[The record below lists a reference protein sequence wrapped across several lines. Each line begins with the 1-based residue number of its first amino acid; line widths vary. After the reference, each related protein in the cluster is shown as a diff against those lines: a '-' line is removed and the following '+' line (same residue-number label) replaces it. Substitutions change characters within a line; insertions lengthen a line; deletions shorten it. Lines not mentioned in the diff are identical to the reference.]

1 MNNRIGQHCGNYRLE
16 RLLGRGGFAEVYL
29 GEHIFLKTPAAIK
42 ILHQEHMQPEEQEAF
57 AQEAR
62 TVAKLTH
69 PHIVRLM
76 DFGFQG
82 ETPFLVMDY
91 APGGTI
97 RGAHPRGTHLSLE
110 TTVGY
115 ARQVAEALQF
125 AHDMHL
131 IHRDIKPENM
141 LLDAQRKVLVGDFGI
156 ALAVQSS
163 RAQSTQEVIGT
174 TQYMAPEQILGK
186 PHLASDQY
194 ALGIVVYEWLTGS
207 VPFRGSF
214 TEICVQ
220 HIHASLPPLH
230 TQRPDL
236 HSDVAQVLARALA
249 KTPEAR
255 FITVR
260 AFVSALE
267 EVGKQTVRRGPPPS
281 IASTIAA
288 RPLPATVVAPS
299 PVVRT
304 APAASTGPTMAVHT
318 TSSPEQAY
326 ETLRKQV
333 EVSNATS
340 QFEGAL
346 VGRNRSKAIA
356 KTWTI
361 LLFIAGV
368 WAFCGAMISRSIHHD
383 ALTGAIVGAV
393 SLFLLMTGI
402 LILSKARGRKRSN
415 I

>member
-1 MNNRIGQHCGNYRLE
+1 
-16 RLLGRGGFAEVYL
+16 
-29 GEHIFLKTPAAIK
+29 
-42 ILHQEHMQPEEQEAF
+42 
-57 AQEAR
+57 
-62 TVAKLTH
+62 
-69 PHIVRLM
+69 
-76 DFGFQG
+76 
-82 ETPFLVMDY
+82 
-91 APGGTI
+91 
-97 RGAHPRGTHLSLE
+97 
-110 TTVGY
+110 
-115 ARQVAEALQF
+115 
-125 AHDMHL
+125 
-131 IHRDIKPENM
+131 
-141 LLDAQRKVLVGDFGI
+141 
-156 ALAVQSS
+156 
-163 RAQSTQEVIGT
+163 
-174 TQYMAPEQILGK
+174 MAPEQILGK

-214 TEICVQ
+214 TEICAQ

-236 HSDVAQVLARALA
+236 HSDVAQVLAKALA

-304 APAASTGPTMAVHT
+304 APAASTGQTMVVHT
-318 TSSPEQAY
+318 TSSTEQAY

-346 VGRNRSKAIA
+346 VERNRSKAIA
-356 KTWTI
+356 KTWAV
-361 LLFIAGV
+361 LLFIAGA
-368 WAFCGAMISRSIHHD
+368 WAFCGAMIGFSIHHGAHD
-383 ALTGAIVGAV
+383 TLTGAIVGAV
-393 SLFLLMTGI
+393 SLFLLMTVI
-402 LILSKARGRKRSN
+402 LILRKVRGRKRSN